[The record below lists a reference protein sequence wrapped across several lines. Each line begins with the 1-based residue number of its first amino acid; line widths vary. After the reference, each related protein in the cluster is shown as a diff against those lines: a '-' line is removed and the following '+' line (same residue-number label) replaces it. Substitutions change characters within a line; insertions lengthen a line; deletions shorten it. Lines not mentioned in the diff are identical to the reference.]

1 MVSGMNKAASSEAT
15 HVSCWRISELNVL
28 VQLTKAML
36 GTPEVMDHL
45 NNTPQAGTHSH
56 APLAPQESATMT
68 GGASTWHRCSPGGE
82 AGRNET
88 ATVDEG

>member
-15 HVSCWRISELNVL
+15 HVSCWRINELNVL

-88 ATVDEG
+88 TTADEG